1 MSSPYGTTPQ
11 VCTRSRRRQRGGGP
25 LRVAFVLSL
34 LCLATA
40 GVTLAQSFTGGLR
53 GAVRE
58 SGGVVPGVAVE
69 LTNEANGQTR
79 EAVTNDSGEYNFAA
93 VTPGTYTVKAS
104 LTGFK
109 TYESK
114 GVRIGA
120 QQFVTLDVTL
130 EVGQLQETITV
141 TGAAPLIDTSNA
153 STGSVIDSQQ
163 LETLPNGGRAAFL
176 FAVTVPTVV
185 ASGDGQYNRQ
195 QDQTNASL
203 LSLGG
208 GARRANN
215 YLLDG
220 VPISDMRNRAS
231 ANPTM
236 EAIEDVAVQ
245 VHQYDAET
253 GRTGGGTFNV
263 AAKSGSNA
271 WHGSGIYQTR
281 PKWGSS
287 NNYFSELAGQPK
299 PDTYYHL
306 GGGSFGGPIIQNRT
320 FFWFATE
327 GYGTNET
334 RGGSLRFPT
343 SRERAGDFSQTF
355 DSAGRLVVVYDPL
368 TGNPDGTGRTP
379 FPGNIIPSNRINP
392 VAAAISGYIPQPDVD
407 VSNGSNNFTRTA
419 QIVNR
424 AIMYTGKV
432 DHKFTDEV
440 SLSGFYLYNKSNEP
454 CSDYWEPGL
463 NGANRFAD
471 PGDYLLK
478 RKVHVLALNNT
489 WLPTNNTVVTLRYGL
504 NTFDDTDV
512 LSIDFDPSQLGFAP
526 SFLGNI
532 QVPKFPQIRATD
544 YNSSDFTR
552 LAGAIDPTDRLWK
565 SWGLNGAIT
574 KLMGRHTLKVGADF
588 RWIGLD
594 FQSFQDT
601 AGDFRFDRSTTGANP
616 LVNGVNGA
624 NPSGNAFASFLL
636 GYPSGLPG
644 EESTF
649 GLSNPLE
656 VYTKYYGFYAQDDF
670 RVSSKL
676 TFNYGLRLEHEDG
689 LRESENRFTVGFD
702 RTLVPSGPLGSLVI
716 NGNPVRG
723 GLLYAGQDGA
733 NTYQGDPPGMK
744 VSPRLGMVYSFNPK
758 TVLRAGYGIYW
769 APWNYPAPNIT
780 NYGQVGFNSAT
791 LIQQTTGR
799 PTVNLTNPYPNGVN
813 EPIGSALG
821 SLTGVGTEIEFV
833 DQNKKAP
840 YVHQYSVDVNRELP
854 GNMAVGFEYVGAT
867 GVDLGLGGSNDA
879 RININQL
886 DPSYASLGTALTEQV
901 PNPFFGLPN
910 GFRTTSPTVPRAQ
923 LLRPFPQYGNIY
935 MRQSTLGESQYHAAV
950 VKLEKRMS
958 NGWGGRINYT
968 YSRLKDNQFGETN
981 FFSRNSTEAAN
992 AYDID
997 AEYGLSILD
1006 VPHKLS
1012 IAPIFELPFGEGRRW
1027 LTSGIGAAILSD
1039 VTISSIITLE
1049 SGFPVSVSSN
1059 TNTTGNLFTLMARA
1073 NPGSG
1078 DPETDGNREERI
1090 QGQWLNPGAFS
1101 SPALFQFGT
1110 LPRVLDE
1117 VRTPTRNNWDFVASK
1132 DFRFGNTMRGQLRL
1146 EMINL
1151 TNTVKV
1157 RGPIS
1162 TVGSSTFGQIRVQ
1175 SGFMRITQLM
1185 FRFTF

>member
-1 MSSPYGTTPQ
+1 MRNLSSSLVLACCLLMG
-11 VCTRSRRRQRGGGP
+11 
-25 LRVAFVLSL
+25 VASS
-34 LCLATA
+34 AT
-40 GVTLAQSFTGGLR
+40 AQSFTGGLR
-53 GAVRE
+53 GAVKE
-58 SGGVVPGVAVE
+58 AGGVIPGVTVE
-69 LTNEANGQTR
+69 LLNEENGQRR

-93 VTPGTYTVKAS
+93 VTPGTYTVKAT

-109 TYESK
+109 TFESK
-114 GVRIGA
+114 GVRVGA
-120 QQFVTLDVTL
+120 QQFVTMDVML

-153 STGSVIDSQQ
+153 STGSVIDARQ
-163 LETLPNGGRAAFL
+163 LESLPNGGRAAFL
-176 FAVTVPTVV
+176 FAVTVPTVI
-185 ASGDGQYNRQ
+185 ASGDSQYNRQ
-195 QDQTNASL
+195 QDQTNAAL

-220 VPISDMRNRAS
+220 VPIADMRNRAS

-236 EAIEDVAVQ
+236 EAIEDVAIQ

-263 AAKSGSNA
+263 AAKSGTNA
-271 WHGSGIYQTR
+271 WRGSGLYQLR
-281 PKWGSS
+281 PKWGAA

-299 PDTYYHL
+299 PNTYYHL

-334 RGGSLRFPT
+334 RGGNLRLPT
-343 SRERAGDFSQTF
+343 SRERRGDFSQSF
-355 DSAGRLVVVYDPL
+355 DSAGRLVTIYDPL

-379 FPGNIIPSNRINP
+379 FPGNIIPADRINQ
-392 VAAAISGYIPQPDVD
+392 VAANITAVIPLPDND
-407 VSNGSNNFTRTA
+407 VSDGNNNFTRTA
-419 QIVNR
+419 ELVNR

-432 DHKFTDEV
+432 DHKFSDAV
-440 SLSGFYLYNKSNEP
+440 SLSGFYLYNKSSEP

-478 RKVHVLALNNT
+478 RKVNVLALNNT
-489 WLPTNNTVVTLRYGL
+489 WLPSNNTVVTLRYGY

-512 LSIDFDPSQLGFAP
+512 LSTDYDPSQLGFSP
-526 SFLGNI
+526 NFLSNI
-532 QVPKFPQIRATD
+532 QQPKFPQIRATD

-565 SWGLNGAIT
+565 SWGVNGAVT
-574 KLMGRHTLKVGADF
+574 KLIGRHTVKFGADF

-601 AGDFRFDRSTTGANP
+601 AGDFRFDRSTTGANA

-624 NPSGNAFASFLL
+624 TPSGNAFASFLL
-636 GYPSGLPG
+636 GYPSGLPN

-656 VYTKYYGFYAQDDF
+656 VFTKYYGFYAQDDF
-670 RVSSKL
+670 RVGSKL
-676 TFNYGLRLEHEDG
+676 TINYGLRLEHEAG
-689 LRESENRFTVGFD
+689 LREAEDRFTVGFD
-702 RTLVPSGPLGSLVI
+702 RTLVPEGPLGSLVV

-723 GLLYAGQDGA
+723 GLIFAGQNGA
-733 NTYQGDPPGMK
+733 NDYQGNPPGMK
-744 VSPRLGMVYSFNPK
+744 LSPRLGVVYSFNPK

-769 APWNYPAPNIT
+769 APWNYPAPNVT
-780 NYGQVGFNSAT
+780 NYGQIGFNQLT
-791 LIQQTTGR
+791 QTQQTPGR
-799 PTVNLTNPYPNGVN
+799 PTINLTNPYPNGVN
-813 EPIGSALG
+813 QPIGSALG
-821 SLTGVGTEIEFV
+821 SLTGVGREIEFI
-833 DQNKKAP
+833 DQDKKAP
-840 YVHQYSVDVNRELP
+840 YIHQYSIDVMRELG
-854 GNMAVGFEYVGAT
+854 GNLAAGFEYVGAT
-867 GVDLGLGGSNDA
+867 GVDLGLGGSNDS

-886 DPSYASLGTALTEQV
+886 DPSHASLGSALTDQV
-901 PNPFFGLPN
+901 PNPFFGLPAGQ
-910 GFRTTSPTVPRAQ
+910 GFNVTSPTISRAQ
-923 LLRPFPQYGNIY
+923 SLRPFPQYANIF

-950 VKLEKRMS
+950 LKFEKRMS

-968 YSRLKDNQFGETN
+968 YSRLKDNQFGEGN

-997 AEYGLSILD
+997 AEYSIGILD
-1006 VPHKLS
+1006 VPHKIS
-1012 IAPIFELPFGEGRRW
+1012 IAPIFELPFGDGRRW
-1027 LTSGIGAAILSD
+1027 LTGGVGSAILGNI
-1039 VTISSIITLE
+1039 TLSSIITIE
-1049 SGFPVSVSSN
+1049 SGFPISIS
-1059 TNTTGNLFTLMARA
+1059 TNTISTGNLFALMSRA

-1078 DPETDGNREERI
+1078 DPETDGSRDERI
-1090 QGQWLNPGAFS
+1090 QGQWLVSDGFS
-1101 SPALFQFGT
+1101 QPALFSFGT
-1110 LPRVLDE
+1110 LPRNLDD

-1132 DFRFGNTMRGQLRL
+1132 DFRFGATARGQLRF
-1146 EMINL
+1146 EVINL
-1151 TNTVKV
+1151 TNTVKT

-1162 TVGSSTFGQIRVQ
+1162 TLGSSTFGQIRTQ
-1175 SGFMRITQLM
+1175 SGFMRLTQIM